1 MPSLRHSSDSEPGYS
16 RRRRGRGFS
25 YHDEKG
31 RPITSERV
39 LGRLRG
45 LAIPPAWKDVWICRS
60 SRGHLQATGIDAAG
74 RKQYLY
80 HPAWREERDREKYER
95 ILRFAERLPAFRK
108 TVDRHLARGVVDRDA
123 ALAAAVRI
131 IDRTGV
137 RVGSEEYAESAGTYG
152 VATIRSR
159 HLTIDG
165 DTLVLDF
172 KGKGGVEQHLELRDR
187 RLASI
192 VAEMDGMPGYEVLK
206 YVDDAG
212 EVVDVRSED
221 VNAYIKEHLG
231 EDYSSK
237 DFRTWAATVAAAI
250 ALDELEPAA
259 SETARRRAVAGV
271 CRAVSEILGNTPAV
285 CRASYIDPRV
295 IDRYLEGTTLSGL
308 GLAPGAGARL
318 SHQEQA
324 VLRLLRDELT

>member
-1 MPSLRHSSDSEPGYS
+1 VPSLRHSSDREPGYT

-25 YHDEKG
+25 YHDAKG
-31 RPITSERV
+31 RPLTDERV
-39 LGRLRG
+39 LERLRG

-80 HPAWREERDREKYER
+80 HPAWREERDRQKYER
-95 ILRFAERLPAFRK
+95 IQDFAERLPRFRK
-108 TVDRHLARGVVDRDA
+108 TVERHLSRGVVDRDT

-152 VATIRSR
+152 VATLRSR

-165 DTLVLDF
+165 DRLVLDF
-172 KGKGGVEQHLELRDR
+172 EGKGGVEQHVELRDR
-187 RLASI
+187 RLAAI
-192 VAEMDGMPGYEVLK
+192 VAEMDGLPGYDVLK
-206 YVDDAG
+206 YRDDSG

-231 EDYSSK
+231 EEYSSK
-237 DFRTWAATVAAAI
+237 DFRTWAATVAAAV

-259 SETARRRAVAGV
+259 SDTARRRAVAGV

-308 GLAPGAGARL
+308 GLRRSAGARL
-318 SHQEQA
+318 SHQERA
-324 VLRLLRDELT
+324 VLALLRDELA

>member
-1 MPSLRHSSDSEPGYS
+1 MPSLRHSSDAEPGYT

-31 RPITSERV
+31 RAISDERV
-39 LGRLRG
+39 LNRLRG

-80 HPAWREERDREKYER
+80 HPSWREERDREKYER
-95 ILRFAERLPAFRK
+95 ILDFAERLPAFRR
-108 TVDRHLARGVVDRDA
+108 TVERHLSRGVIDRDA

-152 VATIRSR
+152 VATLRSR
-159 HLTIDG
+159 HLTIEG
-165 DTLVLDF
+165 DTIVLEF
-172 KGKGGVEQHLELRDR
+172 EGKGGVEQHVELRDR
-187 RLASI
+187 RLARL
-192 VAEMDGMPGYEVLK
+192 VAEMDGLPGYDVLK
-206 YVDDAG
+206 YRDDAG

-237 DFRTWAATVAAAI
+237 DFRTWAATVAAAV
-250 ALDELEPAA
+250 ALDELEAAA

-271 CRAVSEILGNTPAV
+271 CRAVAEILGNTPAV

-308 GLAPGAGARL
+308 GLRRSAGARL
-318 SHQEQA
+318 SHQERA
-324 VLRLLRDELT
+324 VLRLLRDELA